1 MIPLIDQKAT
11 GLRLKELMEKNGYT
25 VTDLRKYLSLAC
37 PQSVYHWFSGK
48 SLPSLE
54 NFYALGE
61 LFHVS
66 IDSMLRDEVALD
78 ENIVSNEKSD
88 VGDIGQKNYRHN
100 LVSAIMWAFGAVFF
114 LFGGLLEKKIVYV
127 AVGFLY
133 LTFSCSYFY
142 NVLKERDE

>member
-1 MIPLIDQKAT
+1 MKF
-11 GLRLKELMEKNGYT
+11 EEKLT
-25 VTDLRKYLSLAC
+25 LLRKQFGLSQEDVADKIGVSR
-37 PQSVYHWFSGK
+37 QAISRWESGAT
-48 SLPSLE
+48 LPDAVNLIQLS
-54 NFYALGE
+54 N

-78 ENIVSNEKSD
+78 ENIVFNEKSD

-142 NVLKERDE
+142 NILKEQDE

>member
-1 MIPLIDQKAT
+1 MKF
-11 GLRLKELMEKNGYT
+11 EEKLT
-25 VTDLRKYLSLAC
+25 LLRKQFGLSQEDVADKIGVSR
-37 PQSVYHWFSGK
+37 QAISRWESGAT
-48 SLPSLE
+48 LPDAVNLIQLS
-54 NFYALGE
+54 N

-88 VGDIGQKNYRHN
+88 IDDIGQKNYRHN

>member
-1 MIPLIDQKAT
+1 MKF
-11 GLRLKELMEKNGYT
+11 EEKLT
-25 VTDLRKYLSLAC
+25 LLRKQFGLSQEDVADKIGVSR
-37 PQSVYHWFSGK
+37 QAISRWESGTT
-48 SLPSLE
+48 LPDAVNLIQLS
-54 NFYALGE
+54 N

-88 VGDIGQKNYRHN
+88 IDDIGQKKYRHN

>member
-1 MIPLIDQKAT
+1 MKF
-11 GLRLKELMEKNGYT
+11 EEKLT
-25 VTDLRKYLSLAC
+25 LLRKQFGLSQEDVADKIGVSR
-37 PQSVYHWFSGK
+37 QAISRWESGAT
-48 SLPSLE
+48 LPDAVNLIQLS
-54 NFYALGE
+54 N

-78 ENIVSNEKSD
+78 ENIVFREKGD
-88 VGDIGQKNYRHN
+88 VDDIGQKNYRHN

-114 LFGGLLEKKIVYV
+114 LFGGLLEKKLVYV

>member
-1 MIPLIDQKAT
+1 MKF
-11 GLRLKELMEKNGYT
+11 EEKLT
-25 VTDLRKYLSLAC
+25 LLRKQFGLSQEDVADKIGVSR
-37 PQSVYHWFSGK
+37 QAISRWESGAT
-48 SLPSLE
+48 LPDAVNLIQLS
-54 NFYALGE
+54 N

-78 ENIVSNEKSD
+78 ENIVFREKGD
-88 VGDIGQKNYRHN
+88 VVDIGQKNYRHN

-114 LFGGLLEKKIVYV
+114 LFGGLLEKKLVYV

>member
-1 MIPLIDQKAT
+1 MKF
-11 GLRLKELMEKNGYT
+11 EEKLT
-25 VTDLRKYLSLAC
+25 LLRKQFGLSQEDVADKIGVSR
-37 PQSVYHWFSGK
+37 QAISRWESGAT
-48 SLPSLE
+48 LPDAVNLIQLS
-54 NFYALGE
+54 N

-88 VGDIGQKNYRHN
+88 IDDIGQKNYRHN

-142 NVLKERDE
+142 NVLKEWDE

>member
-1 MIPLIDQKAT
+1 MPDAVNLIQ
-11 GLRLKELMEKNGYT
+11 
-25 VTDLRKYLSLAC
+25 LS
-37 PQSVYHWFSGK
+37 
-48 SLPSLE
+48 
-54 NFYALGE
+54 N

-88 VGDIGQKNYRHN
+88 IDDIGQKNYRHN

>member
-1 MIPLIDQKAT
+1 MKF
-11 GLRLKELMEKNGYT
+11 EEKLT
-25 VTDLRKYLSLAC
+25 LLRKQFGLSQEDMADKIGVSR
-37 PQSVYHWFSGK
+37 QAISRWESGTT
-48 SLPSLE
+48 LPDAVNLIQLS
-54 NFYALGE
+54 N

-88 VGDIGQKNYRHN
+88 IDDIGKKNYRHN

>member
-1 MIPLIDQKAT
+1 MKF
-11 GLRLKELMEKNGYT
+11 EEKLT
-25 VTDLRKYLSLAC
+25 LLRKQFGLSQEDVADKIGVSR
-37 PQSVYHWFSGK
+37 QAISRWESGAT
-48 SLPSLE
+48 LPDAVNLIQLS
-54 NFYALGE
+54 N